1 MEEINTTNLSLN
13 YLNSGSADS
22 QAVNQS
28 LCRAHNFSIL
38 MISGVCMGISVCGLV
53 GNGIVLW
60 FLGFHVKKTPFTVYV
75 LNLAIADFSLLL
87 FLLVILTLYVN
98 SIVPCHFSFNHTFTK
113 YILMDLVLFW
123 YFASMYLLTAMS
135 MERCLSVL
143 FPIWYRCHRP
153 THLSGIMCGV
163 LWALA
168 GLYIALVFLSC
179 YFSFHISCK
188 QVFQALSII
197 NFLIFTLFP
206 LLSNLS
212 LFIKLQ
218 RGSQKRH
225 PGKLYVAILLSVIFL
240 FIFGFPLTVVVFLDP
255 LYLNLLFVHLSYLLA
270 SLNSSINPFIYFLVG
285 SCQKRRFKFS
295 AKAALH
301 RVFEEKVMTKEESHV
316 PGDPEVETTL

>member
-1 MEEINTTNLSLN
+1 
-13 YLNSGSADS
+13 
-22 QAVNQS
+22 
-28 LCRAHNFSIL
+28 
-38 MISGVCMGISVCGLV
+38 
-53 GNGIVLW
+53 
-60 FLGFHVKKTPFTVYV
+60 
-75 LNLAIADFSLLL
+75 
-87 FLLVILTLYVN
+87 
-98 SIVPCHFSFNHTFTK
+98 
-113 YILMDLVLFW
+113 
-123 YFASMYLLTAMS
+123 LLTAMS

-301 RVFEEKVMTKEESHV
+301 RVFEEK
-316 PGDPEVETTL
+316 